1 MRLKLVVILAF
12 SILGCAHSPN
22 IENEKITPK
31 EVKFQSK
38 NASLAKIVECQKQ
51 GGKVEK
57 VGVLQFDK
65 CIITYPDV
73 GKTCTKGEDCQS
85 GRCEPKSN
93 NALKPTEAITGVCKA
108 DNNPFGCRSFIENGQ
123 VLTLCVD

>member
-31 EVKFQSK
+31 KVKFQSK
-38 NASLAKIVECQKQ
+38 NANLAEIAECQKQ

-65 CIITYPDV
+65 CIITYPDA
-73 GKTCTKGEDCQS
+73 GKMCTKGDDCQS
-85 GRCEPKSN
+85 GTCEPKSN
-93 NALKPTEAITGVCKA
+93 NALKPTKAITGVCKA

>member
-1 MRLKLVVILAF
+1 MRLKLVMILAF
-12 SILGCAHSPN
+12 FILGCAHSPN

-38 NASLAKIVECQKQ
+38 NASPAEIDECQKQ
-51 GGKVEK
+51 GGKVKK
-57 VGVLQFDK
+57 VGMLQFDK
-65 CIITYPDV
+65 CIITYPDA
-73 GKTCTKGEDCQS
+73 GEMCTKGDDCQS

-93 NALKPTEAITGVCKA
+93 NGLKLTKAIIGVCKV
-108 DNNPFGCRSFIENGQ
+108 DNNPFGCRSFIESGQ

>member
-1 MRLKLVVILAF
+1 MRLNLVVILAF

-38 NASLAKIVECQKQ
+38 NASPAEIAECQKQ
-51 GGKVEK
+51 GGKVKK

-65 CIITYPDV
+65 CIITYPDA
-73 GKTCTKGEDCQS
+73 GKTCTKGDDCQS
-85 GRCEPKSN
+85 GTCEPKSN